1 MKTILKNKFFVLFS
15 VLIMLFCAIFG
26 VTTLTNE
33 NKAKADEVSNPT
45 LTIESNNVSYAE
57 SIYILYA
64 VSNDGFDRANHE
76 IKMLFWDELQEDYI
90 IGTETYAVISKQS
103 ATVKGKKCLIFYS
116 DGLAAKEMS
125 DDIFARAC
133 VEIDGV
139 AYYSDVMKFSVLEY
153 VHTMSEKGG
162 LTTNQKNLHNS
173 MLNYGTMAQYNF
185 DHNTGRPANGTYHSV
200 KVHGGKHGDGFNHG
214 RYQKGDKVKIS
225 PDEPEHGKKF
235 WCWKDEN
242 GIIVSYDKEFE
253 IVIGDKNKE
262 YEAVYKDISNVA
274 TQLALTAEIP
284 YDGTVNDI
292 ELPTAVSFEVGEE
305 TVTLEV
311 TWDTSAFTAN
321 KIGTQTFYANLV
333 DTTAYEQYG
342 IEYGSIVMNVTT
354 MPYTFAINQTTGEYI
369 LTGYY
374 GEDTEI
380 TLPTSYKNTF
390 ITTIQSKAFNQAT
403 TLTNVV
409 IPNTY
414 TKIEQTAFFLCDNIA
429 EITVPFVGETAASSN
444 SWFGYIFGATS
455 SDTQYKMLPLALK
468 TVNLA
473 EGATKVP
480 NYAFYKCSALEN
492 FNLPSTITSIGYNAF
507 SYCTLLTEFTV
518 SEGLV
523 SLGSGVFSGSGL
535 KRVNASSVEKI
546 LSLGSS
552 PFGNGADLY
561 VNGKL
566 VTEVEIPVGTI
577 NLNSSLKYCTS
588 IAKVILPDT
597 LKTIGSNA
605 FSKCSS
611 LTEIVIPDSVTSIGA
626 DAFNGC
632 TNLTEINIPDGVT
645 SIGSYAFSNCDSL
658 TEIVIPDG
666 VTKIGEYTFYECTSL
681 TEIVIPESVT
691 SIGNYAFYFCSSL
704 TEIVIPDGVTSIGS
718 SAFSNCSSL
727 RYVNIPNSLISIS
740 SSAFLACVSLTE
752 ITIPAYVYDIGDSAF
767 YGCENLAQV
776 TILSQRLTT
785 IGSNAFSNCSN
796 LWEIYNLSPLEFTVG
811 GTDYSYIARYA
822 KVIHTSLDETAC
834 VNVTEEGFITYSNGE
849 ENILFGYAGK
859 GGDIVLPENSNGNAY
874 AIHKNTFYH
883 NDTITSVV
891 IPDSVT
897 SIGDYAFYYCY
908 DMTSV
913 TFGEN
918 SRLTNIGNGAFYW
931 CRDLMEIVL
940 PDSVTSIGDSAFYTC
955 DSLTS
960 VVIGNGVTSIGNNAF
975 YYCTNLT
982 EIYYNATACAD
993 LTGRSDVF
1001 YNAGQNGDGITV
1013 TIGANVTKIPAY
1025 LFYGNSSYAPKI
1037 TKVVFEE
1044 GSVCESIGSS
1054 AFYYCTNLTEIVIP
1068 NCVTSIGDWA
1078 FSGCSNLTNVYY
1090 KGTAEDWLAITV
1102 GSSNTSLTNA
1112 TRYYYS
1118 ESEPALNAEGM
1129 AYDGKYWRYVDG
1141 VATPWVYTTEE

>member
-90 IGTETYAVISKQS
+90 IGTETYAVTSKQS

-185 DHNTGRPANGTYHSV
+185 DHNTGRPANGTYYSV

-214 RYQKGDKVKIS
+214 RYQKGDKVTIR
-225 PDEPEHGKKF
+225 PDEPENGKKF

-253 IVIGDKNKE
+253 IEIGDKNKE

-311 TWDTSAFTAN
+311 TWDTSAFTSN

-374 GEDTEI
+374 GEDTAI

-390 ITTIQSKAFNQAT
+390 ITTIQSKAFNQVT
-403 TLTNVV
+403 TLTKVD

-429 EITVPFVGETAASSN
+429 EITVPFVGETATTN
-444 SWFGYIFGATS
+444 TYFGYIFGATS
-455 SDTQYKMLPLALK
+455 SSSQYTMLPLALK
-468 TVNLA
+468 TVNLV
-473 EGATKVP
+473 EGATQVP
-480 NYAFYKCSALEN
+480 QHAFYKCDKIEN
-492 FNLPSTITSIGYNAF
+492 FNLPTTITSISDYAF
-507 SYCTLLTEFTV
+507 CDCTLLTEFTILD
-518 SEGLV
+518 GLT
-523 SLGSGVFSGSGL
+523 SLGVYVFSNSGL
-535 KRVNASSVEKI
+535 TRVNAPSVDKV
-546 LSLGSS
+546 LSLSNS
-552 PFGNGADLY
+552 PFGRGADLY

-566 VTEVEIPVGTI
+566 ITEVEIPVGTTT
-577 NLNSSLKYCTS
+577 LNKSLSYCTS
-588 IAKVILPDT
+588 ITKVVLPDT
-597 LKTIGSNA
+597 LKTIGYEA
-605 FSKCSS
+605 FRGCSD
-611 LTEIVIPDSVTSIGA
+611 LTSIEIPESVTSI
-626 DAFNGC
+626 
-632 TNLTEINIPDGVT
+632 DG
-645 SIGSYAFSNCDSL
+645 YAFYDCS
-658 TEIVIPDG
+658 
-666 VTKIGEYTFYECTSL
+666 SL

-691 SIGNYAFYFCSSL
+691 SIGDSAFCRCYSL
-704 TEIVIPDGVTSIGS
+704 TEIVIPDSVTSISG
-718 SAFSNCSSL
+718 SAFAYCSNLASVVIPDSVTRIGNGAFSDCSNLTEIVIPNNITSIGAFTFSYCYSL
-727 RYVNIPNSLISIS
+727 TSVNIPDGVISIGTN
-740 SSAFLACVSLTE
+740 AFNQCTSLAE
-752 ITIPAYVYDIGDSAF
+752 ITIPAYVYDIGSNAF
-767 YGCENLAQV
+767 YNCKNLAQV

-785 IGSNAFSNCSN
+785 IGSSAFSGCTK
-796 LWEIYNLSPLEFTVG
+796 LWEIYNLSPLTFTIG
-811 GTDYSYIARYA
+811 GTDFGGIAQYA

-849 ENILFGYAGK
+849 ENVLLGYAGK
-859 GGDIVLPENSNGNAY
+859 GGDIVLPENINGNAY
-874 AIHKNTFYH
+874 AISEKAFYY
-883 NDTITSVV
+883 NDTITGVV

-897 SIGDYAFYYCY
+897 SIGTNAFYYC
-908 DMTSV
+908 S
-913 TFGEN
+913 
-918 SRLTNIGNGAFYW
+918 
-931 CRDLMEIVL
+931 
-940 PDSVTSIGDSAFYTC
+940 
-955 DSLTS
+955 SLTG
-960 VVIGNGVTSIGNNAF
+960 VVIGNGVTSIGSYAF
-975 YYCTNLT
+975 YNCSSLKNITFEGEGTWYRVSSSTNWQNKT
-982 EIYYNATACAD
+982 GGTAIDVTDSATAA
-993 LTGRSDVF
+993 SYF
-1001 YNAGQNGDGITV
+1001 
-1013 TIGANVTKIPAY
+1013 K
-1025 LFYGNSSYAPKI
+1025 SSY
-1037 TKVVFEE
+1037 
-1044 GSVCESIGSS
+1044 
-1054 AFYYCTNLTEIVIP
+1054 Y
-1068 NCVTSIGDWA
+1068 W
-1078 FSGCSNLTNVYY
+1078 Y
-1090 KGTAEDWLAITV
+1090 KL
-1102 GSSNTSLTNA
+1102 
-1112 TRYYYS
+1112 
-1118 ESEPALNAEGM
+1118 
-1129 AYDGKYWRYVDG
+1129 
-1141 VATPWVYTTEE
+1141 